1 LHSKPSL
8 LQSALVS
15 QVPSGSQDELGAMP
29 GSTCTGTAED
39 DKPSG
44 AQKSSVELD
53 RTLAGAAVVAEAVA
67 RLGAVR
73 VQPAVPLVAA
83 MESIS
88 QSPREEQSSAARLPA
103 HQGDT

>member
-1 LHSKPSL
+1 V
-8 LQSALVS
+8 LVS
-15 QVPSGSQDELGAMP
+15 QVPSGSQEELGAMP
-29 GSTCTGTAED
+29 GRTLTGTAAD

-53 RTLAGAAVVAEAVA
+53 SVATGAAVVVVGLA

-83 MESIS
+83 MACIS
-88 QSPREEQSSAARLPA
+88 QSPRDVHSPAARLPA
-103 HQGDT
+103 Q